1 MTDTLPNRRSIRL
14 PMYDYTS
21 CGGYF
26 ITICTQNQQCV
37 FGNIVDGQ
45 MVLNDAGQIVAD
57 EWEITSQIRDNI
69 QLDQWVVMPN
79 HFHGILFISNSGNVS
94 AGTARRAPTKEQ
106 FAQPVSGSIPTIV
119 RSFKSAVTKRINE
132 LQNTAGCKLWQ
143 RNYYEHIVRDEND
156 LNRIREYIKNN
167 PAQWKLDQLHPER

>member
-45 MVLNDAGQIVAD
+45 MVLNDAGRIVAE
-57 EWEITSQIRDNI
+57 EWETTSQIRDNI
-69 QLDQWVVMPN
+69 KLDQWVVMPN
-79 HFHGILFISNSGNVS
+79 HFHGILFISNSGTVA
-94 AGTARRAPTKEQ
+94 AGTARRAPTKKPC
-106 FAQPVSGSIPTIV
+106 ASITTGLLKLHRSLRNSSRWQ
-119 RSFKSAVTKRINE
+119 RSFKMKWRV
-132 LQNTAGCKLWQ
+132 
-143 RNYYEHIVRDEND
+143 
-156 LNRIREYIKNN
+156 KNN
-167 PAQWKLDQLHPER
+167 LDSLLTR